1 MQKATR
7 RVWSIFLAFMM
18 LISMLPMSVSA
29 EEGDIATIVDSGSFA
44 SLEDAFEAADD
55 GATIQ
60 LIGNTSITNAVK
72 VTKTVTLDL
81 NGYDITSN
89 GLAFYVDTDD
99 VVFTIQDNND
109 GTGSV
114 KSTKRKIAI

>member
-89 GLAFYVDTDD
+89 GVSILCRY
-99 VVFTIQDNND
+99 
-109 GTGSV
+109 G
-114 KSTKRKIAI
+114 